1 MQSQRTRLIR
11 HPAHRRGSW
20 DEIFM
25 VPRSHGMGDMPPPP
39 ILCEG
44 RRYMGCER
52 LFTPRTCLVDLVE
65 RFSTDTAD
73 PTPSPLAWLAGRILN
88 GYTVSWHGPS
98 SHNHP
103 LCARGAEMWAVNA
116 YSHLVRCLVDRI
128 EQLSGR
134 ETSQGFTHCDLL
146 RGPTLGKAVT
156 THQLSTCGRTR
167 LEMIKYR
174 HMRPF
179 TVWEGGG

>member
-25 VPRSHGMGDMPPPP
+25 VPRSRGMVDMPPPP

-65 RFSTDTAD
+65 RLSTDTVD
-73 PTPSPLAWLAGRILN
+73 STPSPLAWLVGRILN

-134 ETSQGFTHCDLL
+134 ETAQGFAHCDLL

-156 THQLSTCGRTR
+156 THQLSTCRRTHP
-167 LEMIKYR
+167 E
-174 HMRPF
+174 
-179 TVWEGGG
+179 T

>member
-25 VPRSHGMGDMPPPP
+25 VPRSHGMGHMPPPP

-44 RRYMGCER
+44 RRDMGSER
-52 LFTPRTCLVDLVE
+52 SLTPRTGLVDL
-65 RFSTDTAD
+65 RRA
-73 PTPSPLAWLAGRILN
+73 ALN
-88 GYTVSWHGPS
+88 GHSGSDTQPTGVARGTNSKRFTVSWHGIS

-103 LCARGAEMWAVNA
+103 LCARGAEMWALNA

-134 ETSQGFTHCDLL
+134 ETAQGFAHCDLL

-179 TVWEGGG
+179 TVWGGKG